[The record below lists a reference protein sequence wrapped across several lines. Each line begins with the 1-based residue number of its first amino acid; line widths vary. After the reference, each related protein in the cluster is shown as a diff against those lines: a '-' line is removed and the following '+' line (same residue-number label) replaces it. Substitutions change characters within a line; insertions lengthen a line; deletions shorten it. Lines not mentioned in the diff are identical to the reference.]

1 MKKVGKQHGKEV
13 CSLFQLAGN
22 YLGQNVLEDWGEG
35 GQTTNMGEFY
45 PNRIMNK
52 AHSLSPPTIYC
63 FFNH

>member
-13 CSLFQLAGN
+13 CASFQLAGN
-22 YLGQNVLEDWGEG
+22 YLGQNVLEDCV

-52 AHSLSPPTIYC
+52 AHSLSPSTFYC
-63 FFNH
+63 FF